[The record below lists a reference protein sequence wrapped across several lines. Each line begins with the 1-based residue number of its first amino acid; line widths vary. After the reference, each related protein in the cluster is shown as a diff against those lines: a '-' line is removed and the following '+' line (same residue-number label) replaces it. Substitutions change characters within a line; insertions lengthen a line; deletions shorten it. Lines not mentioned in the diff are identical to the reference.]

1 MEEIKTKVCSKCG
14 RELPLSEFYKRK
26 VSNDG
31 LQSYCKECAIKMSSE
46 YAKKLRERR
55 TARKI
60 EAERI
65 VFDNKY
71 KIYTCKELAPF
82 TPRELMLELKAR
94 GYTGDLL
101 YQEIKVTEHHINL
114 SKLE

>member
-14 RELPLSEFYKRK
+14 RELPIESFGKNHTCKDCKNAYIKEWARK
-26 VSNDG
+26 N
-31 LQSYCKECAIKMSSE
+31 KE
-46 YAKKLRERR
+46 KKK
-55 TARKI
+55 ARKI
-60 EAERI
+60 EEERI
-65 VFDNKY
+65 EFEGKY

-101 YQEIKVTEHHINL
+101 YQEVKITEHRINL

>member
-14 RELPLSEFYKRK
+14 RELPIENFYINKSLK
-26 VSNDG
+26 GGHDNT
-31 LQSYCKECAIKMSSE
+31 CKECKLIYYKE
-46 YAKKLRERR
+46 WAKKNREKKK
-55 TARKI
+55 ARKI
-60 EAERI
+60 EEERI
-65 VFDNKY
+65 AFENKY

-101 YQEIKVTEHHINL
+101 YQEVKVTEHRINL

>member
-1 MEEIKTKVCSKCG
+1 METKVCKKCG
-14 RELPLSEFYKRK
+14 RELPISDFYTNGKAK
-26 VSNDG
+26 DG
-31 LQSYCKECAIKMSSE
+31 LATYCKECSNVLSVE
-46 YAKKLRERR
+46 YARKRR
-55 TARKI
+55 ARKKE
-60 EAERI
+60 EAKENERI
-65 VFDNKY
+65 AFESKY

-101 YQEIKVTEHHINL
+101 YQEIKVTEHRINL

>member
-14 RELPLSEFYKRK
+14 RELPLSEFYKK
-26 VSNDG
+26 SDSKDG
-31 LQSYCKECAIKMSSE
+31 LQSYCKECGKKS
-46 YAKKLRERR
+46 AKEHIQKSRERKK
-55 TARKI
+55 ARKI
-60 EAERI
+60 EEERI
-65 VFDNKY
+65 AFESKY

-82 TPRELMLELKAR
+82 SPRELMLELKAR

-101 YQEIKVTEHHINL
+101 YQEIKVTEHRINL

>member
-1 MEEIKTKVCSKCG
+1 METKVCKHCG
-14 RELPLSEFYKRK
+14 RELPLSDFYTNSKAK
-26 VSNDG
+26 DG
-31 LQSYCKECAIKMSSE
+31 YATYCKVCNNAISVE
-46 YAKKLRERR
+46 YARKRRERKK
-55 TARKI
+55 A
-60 EAERI
+60 EAKENERME
-65 VFDNKY
+65 FEKNY

-101 YQEIKVTEHHINL
+101 YQEVKITEHRINL

>member
-1 MEEIKTKVCSKCG
+1 MEEIKTKVCKKCG
-14 RELPLSEFYKRK
+14 RELPLSEFYKK
-26 VSNDG
+26 SNSRDG
-31 LQSYCKECAIKMSSE
+31 LQSNCKECSNKMSSE
-46 YAKKLRERR
+46 YAKKSRERKK
-55 TARKI
+55 ARMV
-60 EAERI
+60 EEERI
-65 VFDNKY
+65 EFEKKY

-101 YQEIKVTEHHINL
+101 YQEIKVTEHRISL

>member
-14 RELPLSEFYKRK
+14 RELPLSDFPTNNRM
-26 VSNDG
+26 NDG
-31 LQSYCKECAIKMSSE
+31 KDHRCKECKSAYMKE
-46 YAKKLRERR
+46 WQKKNREKKK
-55 TARKI
+55 ARKI
-60 EAERI
+60 EEERI
-65 VFDNKY
+65 AFESKY

-101 YQEIKVTEHHINL
+101 YQEVKITEHRISL